1 MNNVCSK
8 STLYCICELAYNYKF
23 LSLGEDPVAIDGDDP
38 QHITWILER
47 ANERASQ
54 YNISGVT
61 YRLTQ
66 VENKYIRISY
76 DEVFGFYL
84 LYSQVIIL

>member
-1 MNNVCSK
+1 MMSNQFV
-8 STLYCICELAYNYKF
+8 LI
-23 LSLGEDPVAIDGDDP
+23 LGDDSVPIDGDDP
-38 QHITWILER
+38 QHITWILEK

-66 VENKYIRISY
+66 VISR
-76 DEVFGFYL
+76 
-84 LYSQVIIL
+84 

>member
-1 MNNVCSK
+1 M
-8 STLYCICELAYNYKF
+8 
-23 LSLGEDPVAIDGDDP
+23 LSNQFVYILGDDPVPIDGDDP
-38 QHITWILER
+38 QHITWILEK

-66 VENKYIRISY
+66 VINR
-76 DEVFGFYL
+76 
-84 LYSQVIIL
+84 